1 MNGPWSSFGR
11 KAFSMRAPRRNRL
24 LRDMGDAPP
33 PVPRYSRRTIQLAR
47 GGALL
52 YVLRKVCR
60 GELLRPD
67 DVARLEFH
75 GLLDRLLQR
84 MRMASTRGRS

>member
-1 MNGPWSSFGR
+1 
-11 KAFSMRAPRRNRL
+11 MRARPENSDL
-24 LRDMGDAPP
+24 PHLPDAPP
-33 PVPRYSRRTIQLAR
+33 PPVYYRRTIQLAR

-60 GELLRPD
+60 GEPMRPD

-75 GLLDRLLQR
+75 RLLDRLR
-84 MRMASTRGRS
+84 RRIRTAPARGRS